1 MYNNMKELSIG
12 IPTYN
17 RKKQLKKQ
25 LESLL
30 AQDLSEVEEIIVLD
44 NNSNYNIKK
53 LIDSLNSNK
62 IKLIINPINQGMS
75 INVLNPFL
83 YCKTKWL
90 WLLSDDD
97 LTLKSSISN
106 ILEGIRNSYYDT
118 GLIQF
123 SLFDHQESFYSKNLN
138 QYIDYYFNES
148 EIRKGEIVFL
158 STKVFNVEVLNKYL
172 AKGFEYSY
180 TYIGFLIPIFIALNE
195 QKISVFFNSNKIV
208 EYLPPEGDEWNF
220 DKVGKGLSTLSHL
233 DLDLNKKYKKKMLEV
248 FMPISYVE
256 MYKFYLSNKHA
267 KNASNYDIIYHNSYK
282 FYLNIFQKSIY
293 QIFKNS
299 LKISLTYIVFKYIK
313 RIYLTYKHFKFKK

>member
-1 MYNNMKELSIG
+1 MKELSIG

-17 RKKQLKKQ
+17 RQKQLKKQ
-25 LESLL
+25 LKSLL
-30 AQDLSEVEEIIVLD
+30 AQDLSEIEEIIVID
-44 NNSNYNIKK
+44 NNSNYDINK

-62 IKLIINPINQGMS
+62 IKLITNLINQGMS

-97 LTLKSSISN
+97 LTLKNSVKN
-106 ILEGIRNSYYDT
+106 ILESIRKSTYNT

-123 SLFDHQESFYSKNLN
+123 SLFENQESFYAKNLN

-158 STKVFNVEVLNKYL
+158 STKVFNVEILKKYL

-208 EYLPPEGDEWNF
+208 DYLSPEGEGWNF

-233 DLDLNKKYKKKMLEV
+233 DIDLNKKYKKKMLEV
-248 FMPISYVE
+248 FMPISYIE
-256 MYKFYLSNKHA
+256 MYKFYLSNRDV
-267 KNASNYDIIYHNSYK
+267 KNALNYDIIYHNSYK

-313 RIYLTYKHFKFKK
+313 RIYLTSKLKK

>member
-1 MYNNMKELSIG
+1 MKELSIG

-30 AQDLSEVEEIIVLD
+30 AQDLSKVEEIIVLD

-123 SLFDHQESFYSKNLN
+123 SLFDHQESFNATNLN
-138 QYIDYYFNES
+138 HYIDYYFNEN

-158 STKVFNVEVLNKYL
+158 STKVFNVEILQKYL

-195 QKISVFFNSNKIV
+195 QKISIFFNSNKIV

-267 KNASNYDIIYHNSYK
+267 KNATNYDIIYHNSYK